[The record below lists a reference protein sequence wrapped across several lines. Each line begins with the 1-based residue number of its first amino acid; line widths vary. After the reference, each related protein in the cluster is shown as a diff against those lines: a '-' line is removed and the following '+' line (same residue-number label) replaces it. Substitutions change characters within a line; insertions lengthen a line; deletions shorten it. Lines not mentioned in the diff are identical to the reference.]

1 MTSVYAC
8 DCVRLHMHGIGCMCV
23 GILGRNSFKGG
34 RM

>member
-1 MTSVYAC
+1 MTSLYAC

-23 GILGRNSFKGG
+23 GISGQNSFKGG